1 MLCCQSTIS
10 SPLIIFLPIYFY
22 KKEKTGPKP
31 LIFKAFRPVINIRCA
46 PVAEISNAWSPS
58 IPLSYSKKIQH
69 IIQIYFFSDMDLIF
83 RFSHIIQQKFQN
95 QGTSKS
101 SSFNLKI
108 RKSHWHINILDI
120 SHTNKPRVLHCFG
133 EKIAFSCARC
143 CTDMILAIFS
153 QIFLADCFI
162 TSFSIFTTKPTAF
175 IAQEFYFCFLL

>member
-1 MLCCQSTIS
+1 MSSDWKRLLVSFFMFIISYRYIFPSFACRITIIT
-10 SPLIIFLPIYFY
+10 L
-22 KKEKTGPKP
+22 KT
-31 LIFKAFRPVINIRCA
+31 LY
-46 PVAEISNAWSPS
+46 
-58 IPLSYSKKIQH
+58 LSYSKKIQH

-95 QGTSKS
+95 QCTSKS

>member
-1 MLCCQSTIS
+1 MLSIHYPP
-10 SPLIIFLPIYFY
+10 PLIIFFPY
-22 KKEKTGPKP
+22 
-31 LIFKAFRPVINIRCA
+31 IFIKQKRQTPSLDFQGF
-46 PVAEISNAWSPS
+46 PS

-69 IIQIYFFSDMDLIF
+69 IIQIYLFSDMNLIF

-95 QGTSKS
+95 QCTSKS

-162 TSFSIFTTKPTAF
+162 TSSSIFTTKPTAF